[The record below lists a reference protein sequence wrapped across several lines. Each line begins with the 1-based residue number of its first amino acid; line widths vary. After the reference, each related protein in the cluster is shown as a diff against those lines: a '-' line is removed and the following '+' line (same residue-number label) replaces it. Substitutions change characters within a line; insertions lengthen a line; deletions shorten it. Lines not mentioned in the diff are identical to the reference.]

1 MEVLVIAVGIN
12 ESVPTFLT
20 NSKRE
25 STIKKSTTHVV
36 SGAFDVVSC
45 VSITSDGEIIGGNAY
60 QHCFATMYDFVAHV
74 VTPLNL
80 L

>member
-12 ESVPTFLT
+12 ESLPTLPT

-36 SGAFDVVSC
+36 SGAFDVVKVTTKSLYIVQYQAKSVLC
-45 VSITSDGEIIGGNAY
+45 LVLDDYISIKTK
-60 QHCFATMYDFVAHV
+60 H
-74 VTPLNL
+74 
-80 L
+80 

>member
-12 ESVPTFLT
+12 ESLPTLLT

-36 SGAFDVVSC
+36 SGAFDVRVVS
-45 VSITSDGEIIGGNAY
+45 VK
-60 QHCFATMYDFVAHV
+60 V
-74 VTPLNL
+74 
-80 L
+80 

>member
-12 ESVPTFLT
+12 ESLPTLLT

-36 SGAFDVVSC
+36 SGAFDVVNR
-45 VSITSDGEIIGGNAY
+45 I
-60 QHCFATMYDFVAHV
+60 
-74 VTPLNL
+74 PLHICRMASL
-80 L
+80 LSR

>member
-12 ESVPTFLT
+12 ESLPTLLT

-36 SGAFDVVSC
+36 SGAFDVVNHT
-45 VSITSDGEIIGGNAY
+45 VK
-60 QHCFATMYDFVAHV
+60 
-74 VTPLNL
+74 LNSL
-80 L
+80 SFP